1 MKRRIYGII
10 IIACFIAITIFQYK
24 ISYDFRI
31 KAPSEVWSKEV
42 LISEGKMKVNNVP
55 KLVNYR
61 DGFVV
66 AHDDGNRVKVISLDK
81 LGKKEK
87 EIIITGEDD
96 SIKDLNLLTDGEYLY
111 VNWATY
117 KNGIESALIIK
128 LDNKF
133 NEVERWTKN
142 DIKELAQVGESVL
155 VTAYNNRIEVQDFK
169 TNQVA
174 SVNTPS
180 PSKLSGTIT
189 NFGDMVTYYV
199 PFKAGVREI
208 SGFFYF
214 YFMDGTITE
223 PVNIMERPLT
233 SSEIFFGTATACDDK
248 NGYILVE
255 RKNKMQY
262 SSNVFITFPLGS
274 SPSDKSNEKTGVER
288 VLDIM
293 PTDQFIY
300 SPATISSGEEARF
313 VVGYARKYGRTA
325 KQFNLLDFSY
335 KDGKVVKSNYIT
347 RTRQASNQAYTN
359 GENIVYSSL
368 KKADIY
374 EIYLSSSNKEF
385 ITANNG
391 IRNEEIKLA
400 IIDIIQELMNAV
412 FSLFIY
418 GISWIVPGVVLIAIL
433 TMIGYKLSVKLK
445 RLAFILI
452 CTATTLFKLLSV
464 NHYYY
469 KIFAKDMPTM
479 LSSAGVGIGIAFLL
493 SLLCYLFG
501 TEIYFNKLKK
511 DEFVFPF
518 IIFAIALIIDSL
530 LTQFVFTPFIM

>member
-1 MKRRIYGII
+1 
-10 IIACFIAITIFQYK
+10 
-24 ISYDFRI
+24 
-31 KAPSEVWSKEV
+31 
-42 LISEGKMKVNNVP
+42 MKVNNVP
-55 KLVNYR
+55 KLVNYK

-66 AHDDGNRVKVISLDK
+66 AHDDGDKVKVISIDK

-87 EIIITGEDD
+87 EIVIPGEDD

-117 KNGIESALIIK
+117 KNGIENALIIK
-128 LDNKF
+128 LDNNF
-133 NEVERWTKN
+133 NEVERWLKN
-142 DIKELAQVGESVL
+142 DIKELAQIGENVL

-180 PSKLSGTIT
+180 PSKLSGTST
-189 NFGDMVTYYV
+189 NFGNMVTYYV

-214 YFMDGTITE
+214 YFKDGTLTE

-233 SSEIFFGTATACDDK
+233 SSEVFFGTATACDNK
-248 NGYILVE
+248 NGYILIE

-274 SPSDKSNEKTGVER
+274 SPADKSNEKTGVER

-293 PTDQFIY
+293 PLDQFIY

-313 VVGYARKYGRTA
+313 IVGYARRYGRTA

-335 KDGKVVKSNYIT
+335 KDGKVVRSNYIT

-359 GENIVYSSL
+359 GDNIVYSSL

-385 ITANNG
+385 IAANNG
-391 IRNEEIKLA
+391 VRKEEIKLV
-400 IIDIIQELMNAV
+400 IIDIIQEIMNAV

-418 GISWIVPGVVLIAIL
+418 GIIWIVPGLVLIAIL
-433 TMIGYKLSVKLK
+433 TMTGYKLSVKNK
-445 RLAFILI
+445 KIAFVLV
-452 CTATTLFKLLSV
+452 CVATTVIKLLSV
-464 NHYYY
+464 KHYYY
-469 KIFAKDMPTM
+469 KIFAKDMPRM
-479 LSSAGVGIGIAFLL
+479 LSSAGIGIGIALFL
-493 SLLCYLFG
+493 SILCYMFG
-501 TEIYFNKLKK
+501 AEIYFNKLKK

-518 IIFAIALIIDSL
+518 IIFAVVLIIDSL
-530 LTQFVFTPFIM
+530 LTQFIFTPFIM